1 MTTYRKIDET
11 YIEKISNVLL
21 QKGFSTINE
30 LAREIDISFTTLK
43 KFLFEKLEIQIKTYT
58 NWRYIGLI
66 PILLVLEFPRQLLDG
81 DYVMRTFKSNYP
93 VGTYFQYLLIP
104 PDILFDLK
112 KVIHL
117 IDAKNIRI
125 YDFSLKEYNINIKEM
140 NNMKLKTFENSY
152 IEDWK
157 VIPITRK
164 HLKILNAIKDNYLL
178 QNKQIAKVVNMN
190 QITISKYRRELL
202 DNEIIKPIIVK
213 KSNLMNWHL
222 GIVSANIDKHIEID
236 EVDNAVYHL
245 NNLQIKDKKL
255 LTISRMEC
263 ITPKDIKDIQYNLSK
278 SYELYLLMDWNLIG
292 LPNIHL
298 YDDRKKK
305 WIWNYE
311 SIGIIDII

>member
-152 IEDWK
+152 IEDWE

-178 QNKQIAKVVNMN
+178 QNKQIAKIVNMN

-213 KSNLMNWHL
+213 KGNLMNWRL
-222 GIVSANIDKHIEID
+222 GIVSTNIDKHIEID

-245 NNLQIKDKKL
+245 NNLQIKDKKV

-263 ITPKDIKDIQYNLSK
+263 ITPKDIKDIRYNLSK

>member
-43 KFLFEKLEIQIKTYT
+43 KFLFEKLEIQIKIYT

-152 IEDWK
+152 IEDWE

-222 GIVSANIDKHIEID
+222 GIVSTNIDKHIEID

-245 NNLQIKDKKL
+245 NNLQIKDKKV

-263 ITPKDIKDIQYNLSK
+263 ITPKDIKDIRYNLSK